1 MQGGTIIVTV
11 PGFPEFRAVYYKP
24 HRQPQETD
32 DHNLLSEACKAA
44 SDKAQE
50 LGWLWIR
57 QLSGTLFWKNASR
70 FIQTLTQL
78 L

>member
-32 DHNLLSEACKAA
+32 DYNLPSEACKAA
-44 SDKAQE
+44 SDRRESWA
-50 LGWLWIR
+50 GLWIR